1 MTFLNQERV
10 IANIKSSSKEVVI
23 SSFTHHCR
31 TIYKDRDSVNLSAL
45 ETYTTITSQVVI
57 DVFPRLRCILQELSL
72 MPIDPRVIEI
82 LINALLEDA
91 KVNAKLIRKYM

>member
-10 IANIKSSSKEVVI
+10 IANIKSASKEVVV
-23 SSFTHHCR
+23 SSFTNHCR
-31 TIYKDRDSVNLSAL
+31 TIYKDSVNLSAL
-45 ETYTTITSQVVI
+45 RNRTTITTRVVMV
-57 DVFPRLRCILQELSL
+57 VFPRLRYIVQELSL

-82 LINALLEDA
+82 LIDALIEDA